1 MACFSSLST
10 GVLDM
15 YDLIIVG
22 GGPSGASAGRVAGK
36 AGISTLLIEKE
47 NFPRYK
53 PCGGALSPY
62 ALSCLDFKLPE
73 YLIEKDI
80 SRIRVHFRELCTE
93 MQKDYSIAL
102 LVSRKAFDNFLLD
115 KARETGIDIHSGE
128 KVLDCEE
135 GEECVEVR
143 TSQNTYLAK
152 FVLIAEGSEGVLKYS
167 VRKRKDRRTEY
178 DLALVSEIPERDK
191 VIRKRFPNAIDMHF
205 GIASG
210 GYGWIFPHSEHYS
223 VGIVGTAEHLKH
235 PKAVMQDFL
244 QANGFSGDFQVHSHI
259 IPVGGIKRKTISSRI
274 LLSGDAAGFVDA
286 FIGEGISYA
295 IRSGQL
301 AAENVA
307 EIVLYNRKLSDLK
320 EYETSCRQEFG
331 NFLSSSLKLEKAM
344 HRFPETSF
352 RLALSRK
359 EIIDKYLEEVVINR
373 SHKDYVRWLLL
384 NFSLSEPA
392 SKIKSIKD
400 KNQ

>member
-1 MACFSSLST
+1 
-10 GVLDM
+10 M

-22 GGPSGASAGRVAGK
+22 GGPSGASAGRAAGK
-36 AGISTLLIEKE
+36 AGISTLLLEKE

-62 ALSCLDFKLPE
+62 ALSCLDFELPE
-73 YLIEKDI
+73 YLIERDI
-80 SRIRVHFRELCTE
+80 SKVKIQYMDLCTE
-93 MQKDYSIAL
+93 RQRDHRLAL

-115 KARETGIDIHSGE
+115 KARETGIDIHLGE

-135 GEECVEVR
+135 REGSVEVK

-152 FVLIAEGSEGVLKYS
+152 FVLIAEGSEGVLKHN
-167 VRKRKDRRTEY
+167 VRPQRDRRTEY
-178 DLALVSEIPERDK
+178 DLALVSEICEKDEI
-191 VIRKRFPNAIDMHF
+191 IRYHFPNMIYIHF
-205 GIASG
+205 GVAPG
-210 GYGWIFPHSEHYS
+210 GYGWIFPHAGYYS

-235 PKAVMQDFL
+235 PKIVMQDFL
-244 QANGFSGDFQVHSHI
+244 QANGFSGEFQVRSHI
-259 IPVGGIKRKTISSRI
+259 IPVGGIKRKTVSSRI

-286 FIGEGISYA
+286 FIGEGIAYA

-301 AAENVA
+301 AAEKVA
-307 EIVLYNRKLSDLK
+307 ELVLYDRKLSDLK
-320 EYETSCRQEFG
+320 EYEARCRQEFG
-331 NFLSSSLKLEKAM
+331 NFLISSLKLEKVM

-359 EIIDKYLEEVVINR
+359 EILDKYLDEVVINR

-384 NFSLSEPA
+384 NFSLAESA
-392 SKIKSIKD
+392 SKIKSITE
-400 KNQ
+400 KNL

>member
-1 MACFSSLST
+1 
-10 GVLDM
+10 M

-22 GGPSGASAGRVAGK
+22 GGPSGASAGRAAGK
-36 AGISTLLIEKE
+36 AGISTLLLEKE
-47 NFPRYK
+47 HFPRYK
-53 PCGGALSPY
+53 PCGGSLSPY

-73 YLIEKDI
+73 YLIERDI
-80 SRIRVHFRELCTE
+80 SKVRVHFRDLCIE
-93 MQKDYSIAL
+93 MQKDYTMAL

-115 KARETGIDIHSGE
+115 KARETGIDIHLGE
-128 KVLDCEE
+128 KVLDCKEKK
-135 GEECVEVR
+135 GFVEVK
-143 TSQNTYLAK
+143 TSLNIYLAK
-152 FVLIAEGSEGVLKYS
+152 FALIAEGSEGLLKYG
-167 VRKRKDRRTEY
+167 VRPQRDRRTEY
-178 DLALVSEIPERDK
+178 DLALVSEISERDE
-191 VIRKRFPNAIDMHF
+191 VIKNRFPNLIDLHF
-205 GIASG
+205 GIAPG
-210 GYGWIFPHSEHYS
+210 GYGWIFPHAGHYS

-235 PKAVMQDFL
+235 PKMVMKAFL
-244 QANGFSGDFQVHSHI
+244 KANYFSGDFQVHSHI

-286 FIGEGISYA
+286 FIGEGIAYA

-301 AAENVA
+301 AAEKVA
-307 EIVLYNRKLSDLK
+307 EIVLYDRKLSYLR

-331 NFLSSSLKLEKAM
+331 SFLASSLKLEKVM

-359 EIIDKYLEEVVINR
+359 EIIDKYLDEVVINR

-384 NFSLSEPA
+384 NFSLAEPA
-392 SKIKSIKD
+392 SKIKSITE